1 MKTLT
6 SGEIAS
12 YCDVNLRTVIRWI
25 ESGKLKGFKLPGRGN
40 NRVLVEDFIEFL
52 ERHDMPIP
60 DALRGIASP
69 SILIVDD
76 EMPVAKSIQRVARR
90 AGFDSYI
97 ATGGFQAGI
106 MLSQYEPK
114 VMTLDLSMPGMD
126 GYSVIEFTR
135 EQSKYKDL
143 KIIVISA
150 LDDIS
155 LERALEIGAD
165 ATLQKPFSNHD
176 LTNVLEQFMSM

>member
-40 NRVLVEDFIEFL
+40 NRILVEDFIEFL

-60 DALRGIASP
+60 DALKGIASP
-69 SILIVDD
+69 SVLIVDD

-135 EQSKYKDL
+135 EQNST
-143 KIIVISA
+143 KI
-150 LDDIS
+150 
-155 LERALEIGAD
+155 
-165 ATLQKPFSNHD
+165 
-176 LTNVLEQFMSM
+176 

>member
-40 NRVLVEDFIEFL
+40 NRVL
-52 ERHDMPIP
+52 
-60 DALRGIASP
+60 
-69 SILIVDD
+69 
-76 EMPVAKSIQRVARR
+76 
-90 AGFDSYI
+90 
-97 ATGGFQAGI
+97 AGI

-135 EQSKYKDL
+135 DQSKYKDL
-143 KIIVISA
+143 KIVVISA
-150 LDDIS
+150 LDEIS

-176 LTNVLEQFMSM
+176 LTMVLEQFMSM

>member
-40 NRVLVEDFIEFL
+40 NRILVEDFLSFL
-52 ERHDMPIP
+52 DEHNMPIP
-60 DALRGIASP
+60 DALKGVATP

-76 EMPVAKSIQRVARR
+76 EMSVAKSIQRVARR
-90 AGFDSYI
+90 SGFDTFI

-106 MLSQYEPK
+106 LLGQNNPK

-126 GYSVIEFTR
+126 GYNVIEFTR
-135 EQSKYKDL
+135 EQSKYNNL
-143 KIIVISA
+143 KIVVISA
-150 LDDIS
+150 LDELS
-155 LERALEIGAD
+155 LERAIEKGAD
-165 ATLQKPFSNHD
+165 AALQKPFSNHD
-176 LTNVLEQFMSM
+176 LTLVLEQFMSV

>member
-25 ESGKLKGFKLPGRGN
+25 ENGKLKGFKLPGRGN

-52 ERHDMPIP
+52 QRHYMPIP
-60 DALRGIASP
+60 DALKGDATP

-90 AGFDSYI
+90 AGFESYI

-106 MLSQYEPK
+106 MLSQHEPK

-126 GYSVIEFTR
+126 GYSVIDFTR

-143 KIIVISA
+143 KIVVISA

-165 ATLQKPFSNHD
+165 ASLQKPFSNHD
-176 LTNVLEQFMSM
+176 LTMVLEQFMSM

>member
-40 NRVLVEDFIEFL
+40 NRVLVEDFVTFL

-60 DALRGIASP
+60 DSLKGIATP

-90 AGFDSYI
+90 AGYESYI

-135 EQSKYKDL
+135 DQSKYKDL
-143 KIIVISA
+143 KIVVISA
-150 LDDIS
+150 LDEVS

-176 LTNVLEQFMSM
+176 LTMVLEQFMSM

>member
-40 NRVLVEDFIEFL
+40 NRVLVEDFVEFL

-60 DALRGIASP
+60 DALRGVASP

-76 EMPVAKSIQRVARR
+76 EMPVPKSIQRVARR
-90 AGFDSYI
+90 AGFDSFI

-135 EQSKYKDL
+135 DQSKYKDL
-143 KIIVISA
+143 KIVVISA

-176 LTNVLEQFMSM
+176 LTSTLEQFMSM